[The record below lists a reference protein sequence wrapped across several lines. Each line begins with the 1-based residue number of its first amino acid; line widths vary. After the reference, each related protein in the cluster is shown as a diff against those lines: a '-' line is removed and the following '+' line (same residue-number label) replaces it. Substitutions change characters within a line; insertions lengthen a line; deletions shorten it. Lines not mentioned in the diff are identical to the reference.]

1 MRKVKKEHL
10 PRFVC
15 YDNGGETYDR
25 YTVIPRD
32 RAFDSLVVRR
42 RVGRPLRMCL
52 GMSEGPTEPLGFSQ
66 WTHGQAG
73 PHLGRKLPFSAL
85 PKTIQRHIIA
95 RCRD

>member
-1 MRKVKKEHL
+1 MGKTKKERL
-10 PRFVC
+10 PRFIC

-42 RVGRPLRMCL
+42 RGSRLLRLCL
-52 GMSEGPTEPLGFSQ
+52 GMSEEPTHPLGFSQ
-66 WTHGQAG
+66 WTHCQAG
-73 PHLGRKLPFSAL
+73 LHLGRKLPFTAL
-85 PKTIQRHIIA
+85 PKAIQSYVTA